1 MLVEYYK
8 KISKK
13 IKSAILKKLEIKKL
27 KTLP

>member
-1 MLVEYYK
+1 MLEEYYK

-13 IKSAILKKLEIKKL
+13 IKNAILKKLEIKKL